1 MKIKST
7 FILVMAILLA
17 APSLFAQTKD
27 DFTVRFI
34 TLGNCYTCKVRVE
47 AKLNAME
54 GVSFSKYDPFYAETT
69 VTFDEFVTD
78 TYIIMQAVADTGHDT
93 EWFRA
98 PDEAY
103 QLLIGTCCEYE
114 RTINYDDVQMG
125 YLSLMGIYVGHVA
138 VNEYDYLSDI
148 SVFPSISS
156 GRYSINL
163 NDTPSILNAKIQVFS
178 MQGQMVYSSSI
189 EDGNNQEIDL
199 TNKVNG
205 TYMVMI
211 SSNGMAV
218 SSTKIIK
225 Q

>member
-7 FILVMAILLA
+7 FILFMAILLA
-17 APSLFAQTKD
+17 TPSIFAQTKD
-27 DFTVRFI
+27 EFTVKFI
-34 TLGNCYTCKVRVE
+34 TLGNCYTCKIRVE
-47 AKLNAME
+47 SKLNMME
-54 GVSFSKYDPFYAETT
+54 GVSFAKYEPFFAETT

-103 QLLIGTCCEYE
+103 ELLVGTCCEYE
-114 RTINYDDVQMG
+114 RSINYDEVQMG

-138 VNEYDYLSDI
+138 VSEQDYLNEI
-148 SVFPSISS
+148 SVFPSISH
-156 GRYSINL
+156 GKYKINFNDIPSVL
-163 NDTPSILNAKIQVFS
+163 NPKVQVFS
-178 MQGQMVYSSSI
+178 MKGQLVYSSSI

-199 TNKVNG
+199 TNKANG